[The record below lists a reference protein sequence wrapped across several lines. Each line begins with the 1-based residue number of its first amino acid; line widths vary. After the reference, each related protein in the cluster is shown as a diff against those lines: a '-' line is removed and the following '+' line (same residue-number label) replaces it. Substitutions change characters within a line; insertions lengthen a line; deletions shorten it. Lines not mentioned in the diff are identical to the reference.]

1 LNQGFF
7 ALDLYTGKIAWWSE
21 AMDYPWDAAG
31 FGGYSVQSAYGL
43 LYRQGYSGIYAFD
56 WDTGKIVWKYEA
68 PADPYETPYVNEAG
82 EPMYSWN
89 IGANIADGKMY
100 AYNTEHSATVPI
112 TRGWKFHCI
121 NATTGERIWQVAIPG
136 AASKHTADIGPI
148 HDGYVQ
154 LFSSDG
160 YMYWFGKGKS
170 ATTVTAAPKTFALGD
185 QVLIE
190 GTVLDLSPAQPNTPC
205 VSTNSVAA
213 WMEHVHLQRDLP
225 ANVTGV
231 PVILSALDSNNNVED
246 IGIATTNGYYG
257 TFSYAWTPPIKGT
270 YTIMAT
276 FAGDASY
283 GSSSAATAI
292 TVGPAPTVAPTI
304 EPEPAPDYTWTIVGM
319 GIAIIIAVII
329 ATILILRKHP

>member
-1 LNQGFF
+1 
-7 ALDLYTGKIAWWSE
+7 
-21 AMDYPWDAAG
+21 
-31 FGGYSVQSAYGL
+31 VQSAYGL
-43 LYRQGYSGIYAFD
+43 LYRQAYSGIYAFD
-56 WDTGKIVWKYEA
+56 WDDGSIVWKYEA
-68 PADPYETPYVNEAG
+68 PADYPYETPYINEAG
-82 EPMYSWN
+82 ETMYSWN

-136 AASKHTADIGPI
+136 AASKHTPDVGPI

-170 ATTVTAAPKTFALGD
+170 STTVTAAPKTTALGA

-205 VSTNSVAA
+205 VSTDSVAA

-231 PVILSALDSNNNVED
+231 PVILSALDSNGNVED
-246 IGIATTNGYYG
+246 VGIATTNGYYG
-257 TFSYAWTPPIKGT
+257 TFSYAWTPPIEGT

-292 TVGPAPTVAPTI
+292 TVGPAPTAAPTT
-304 EPEPAPDYTWTIVGM
+304 EPTQAAPDYTWIIVGM
-319 GIAIIIAVII
+319 GIAIIIVVII
-329 ATILILRKHP
+329 AAILILRKHP